1 MNNKVLRTAKV
12 VTRIAKVFMIAIAFS
27 GFFTILPATLGM
39 FSADNFYVSE
49 ELDSI
54 SWSTDELEEGVD
66 LSQMPVWLGVAVSV
80 YWFIIGAIY
89 VLILNQVS
97 RLLNSMEAISTFYEG
112 SIEAFRKITRLF
124 VALFV
129 VSLVALSWK
138 GADSYTFGIEADPIY
153 LVYALIAWV
162 LTEVF
167 KEGNR
172 LHEETKYTV

>member
-1 MNNKVLRTAKV
+1 MDNKVLRTAKV
-12 VTRIAKVFMIAIAFS
+12 VTRVVRVFTIVFAFS

-54 SWSTDELEEGVD
+54 RWSTDPLEDGVD
-66 LSQMPVWLGVAVSV
+66 LSQMPAWLGVAVSI
-80 YWFIIGAIY
+80 YWLAIGGIY

-97 RLLNSMEAISTFYEG
+97 KVLNSMEAVTTFYEG
-112 SIEAFRKITRLF
+112 SIEAFRRITRLF

-129 VSLVALSWK
+129 VTLGALSWR
-138 GADSYTFGIEADPIY
+138 GADAYTLGIEADPIY
-153 LVYALIAWV
+153 LIYALVAWV

-167 KEGNR
+167 REGNR